1 MLVPVGPGQ
10 ECRSHIEHRHTSA
23 SHCDTQGMYHICTLR
38 KHSGTNF
45 HGDWSKE
52 MCSIWISPA
61 FQYLWSRVLH
71 LGQLWAW
78 VPFQL
83 RTYRN
88 EATTKQSERWPP
100 HHWTSS
106 VSDASAF
113 IPPSLPTLAV
123 TDPSSRWWEG
133 SISCP
138 LRCPSRQSDILLKFQ
153 CPSPRPCTGSY
164 HLSKPAFLF
173 IFELKGTSNA
183 WTAASN
189 IRIALDKILLTP

>member
-1 MLVPVGPGQ
+1 MQAWHQTCTGGRKGLSLPHQQPSEWHCPGPCAGAKK
-10 ECRSHIEHRHTSA
+10 CWCLWDRGRNAGATLNIDTSA
-23 SHCDTQGMYHICTLR
+23 SRCDTQGVYHICTLR

-52 MCSIWISPA
+52 MRSIWISPA

-71 LGQLWAW
+71 LEQLWAW

-113 IPPSLPTLAV
+113 IPPQPAH
-123 TDPSSRWWEG
+123 
-133 SISCP
+133 ISCYWSFLLL
-138 LRCPSRQSDILLKFQ
+138 LRRKHLVPSQVSIKAIWYLAEVSVSF
-153 CPSPRPCTGSY
+153 T
-164 HLSKPAFLF
+164 
-173 IFELKGTSNA
+173 
-183 WTAASN
+183 
-189 IRIALDKILLTP
+189 